1 MKKQKDNYS
10 YNPSLIITNGVFAL
24 ALVFELALIVMSWNC
39 IATLVAGLVMAI
51 SWIAFIAGRGGE
63 EAIAAMSSTI
73 YFIAIACAMFSYAGI
88 HYLGL
93 AIGVMGIV
101 VQAMMSIARSEGR
114 I

>member
-10 YNPSLIITNGVFAL
+10 YNPSLIITNGVLAF
-24 ALVFELALIVMSWNC
+24 ALVFELVLIVMSWNGV
-39 IATLVAGLVMAI
+39 ATIVAGLVMAI

-73 YFIAIACAMFSYAGI
+73 YFIAIACAMFSYASI

-93 AIGVMGIV
+93 AIGIIGIV
-101 VQAMMSIARSEGR
+101 VQVMMSIARSEGR